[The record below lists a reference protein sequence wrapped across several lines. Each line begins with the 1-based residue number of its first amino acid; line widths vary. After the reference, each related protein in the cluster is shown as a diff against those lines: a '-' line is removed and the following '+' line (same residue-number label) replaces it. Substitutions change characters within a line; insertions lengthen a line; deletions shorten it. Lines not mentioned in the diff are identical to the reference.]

1 MMARPM
7 RLLVLVSLLL
17 VMGCGG
23 DNGGDHQDDPFIV
36 ESVSSTEWHIFR
48 DSGGPFD
55 LIAIAVRPLRDAFG
69 APLLYTLQMVGS
81 AFVDGTDIVFE
92 VRNQFVDQQFVDPL
106 GEEVVDVF
114 ITCNCIVTITVGS
127 EDGTRTLPL

>member
-1 MMARPM
+1 MLARPI
-7 RLLVLVSLLL
+7 RLLVLGSMLWVI
-17 VMGCGG
+17 GCGG
-23 DNGGDHQDDPFIV
+23 DHGGQHHDDPFIV
-36 ESVSSTEWHIFR
+36 ESVSATEWHIFR
-48 DSGGPFD
+48 AAGGPFA

-69 APLLYTLQMVGS
+69 APFLYTLQMVGS

-92 VRNQFVDQQFVDPL
+92 VRNQLVDQQFVDPL

-127 EDGTRTLPL
+127 EDGTRTIPL

>member
-1 MMARPM
+1 
-7 RLLVLVSLLL
+7 
-17 VMGCGG
+17 
-23 DNGGDHQDDPFIV
+23 
-36 ESVSSTEWHIFR
+36 
-48 DSGGPFD
+48 
-55 LIAIAVRPLRDAFG
+55 VRPFRDAFG
-69 APLLYTLQMVGS
+69 APLLYTLQIVGS

-92 VRNQFVDQQFVDPL
+92 VRTQLVDQQFVDPL

>member
-7 RLLVLVSLLL
+7 RLLVLVSLLW

-36 ESVSSTEWHIFR
+36 ESVSATEWHIFR

-55 LIAIAVRPLRDAFG
+55 LIAIAVQPFRDAFG
-69 APLLYTLQMVGS
+69 APFLYTLQMVGS

-106 GEEVVDVF
+106 GEAVVDVF

-127 EDGTRTLPL
+127 EDGTRTIPL

>member
-1 MMARPM
+1 MMARQM
-7 RLLVLVSLLL
+7 RLLVLVSMLL

-23 DNGGDHQDDPFIV
+23 ENGGHHQDDPFIV
-36 ESVSSTEWHIFR
+36 ESVSATEWHIFR
-48 DSGGPFD
+48 DAGGPFD
-55 LIAIAVRPLRDAFG
+55 LIAIAVRPFRDAFG
-69 APLLYTLQMVGS
+69 APFLYNLQMVGG

-114 ITCNCIVTITVGS
+114 ITCNCTVTITVGS
-127 EDGTRTLPL
+127 EDGTRIIPL

>member
-1 MMARPM
+1 M
-7 RLLVLVSLLL
+7 RLLILGSMLL

-23 DNGGDHQDDPFIV
+23 DNGGDHHDNPFIV

-48 DSGGPFD
+48 ASGGPFD

-92 VRNQFVDQQFVDPL
+92 VRNQLVDQQFVDPL

-127 EDGTRTLPL
+127 EDGTRTIPL

>member
-1 MMARPM
+1 MMARQM

-23 DNGGDHQDDPFIV
+23 DNGGDPHDDPFIV
-36 ESVSSTEWHIFR
+36 ERVSSTEWHIFR

-55 LIAIAVRPLRDAFG
+55 LISIAVRPFQDAFG
-69 APLLYTLQMVGS
+69 APFLYNLQIVGS

-92 VRNQFVDQQFVDPL
+92 VRNQLGDQAFVDPP
-106 GEEVVDVF
+106 GERVVEVF
-114 ITCNCIVTITVGS
+114 LT
-127 EDGTRTLPL
+127 

>member
-1 MMARPM
+1 MLARQM
-7 RLLVLVSLLL
+7 RLLILGSMLL

-23 DNGGDHQDDPFIV
+23 DNGGDHHDNPFIV

-48 DSGGPFD
+48 ASGGPFD

-92 VRNQFVDQQFVDPL
+92 VRNQLVDQQFVDPL

-127 EDGTRTLPL
+127 EDGTRTIPL

>member
-1 MMARPM
+1 MMARQM
-7 RLLVLVSLLL
+7 RLLVLVSMLL

-23 DNGGDHQDDPFIV
+23 ENGGHHHDDPFIV

-48 DSGGPFD
+48 ASGGPFD
-55 LIAIAVRPLRDAFG
+55 LIAIAVRPFRDAFG
-69 APLLYTLQMVGS
+69 APFLYNLQIVGG

-127 EDGTRTLPL
+127 EDGTRTIPL

>member
-1 MMARPM
+1 MMARQI
-7 RLLVLVSLLL
+7 RLLVLVSILL

-23 DNGGDHQDDPFIV
+23 DNGRHPQDDPFIV
-36 ESVSSTEWHIFR
+36 ESVSATEWHIFR
-48 DSGGPFD
+48 ASGGPFD
-55 LIAIAVRPLRDAFG
+55 LISISVRPFRDAFG
-69 APLLYTLQMVGS
+69 APFLYNLQIVGS

-127 EDGTRTLPL
+127 EDGTRTIPL